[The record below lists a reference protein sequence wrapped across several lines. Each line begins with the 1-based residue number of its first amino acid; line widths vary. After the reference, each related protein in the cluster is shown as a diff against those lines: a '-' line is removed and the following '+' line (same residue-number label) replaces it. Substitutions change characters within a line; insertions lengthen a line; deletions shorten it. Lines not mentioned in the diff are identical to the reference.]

1 MKTCFSFILILF
13 ILQTSIAQENIYHDQ
28 NGQEITNEAYNKI
41 RQNKD
46 LLLSSWQYVDK
57 NGIKH
62 HAINDRFQQG
72 VFNYNEIKTQLETVI
87 NRKIPTNDI
96 LLIKYYYKDDLYAP
110 QWDNK
115 WTRSELHRL
124 KDYRKPLLPKL
135 KENNITYIALFEE
148 GIILKNKPDNENEYF
163 FTDQGNNFRKQFF
176 TMPALCGS
184 YAIIK
189 PNGQSITRNG
199 EYDPEMM
206 IQFLEDDNWSI
217 FFKAGE

>member
-28 NGQEITNEAYNKI
+28 NGQEITSEAFNKI

-46 LLLSSWQYVDK
+46 LLLSSWQYVAK

-163 FTDQGNNFRKQFF
+163 FTDQGNYFRKQFF

-184 YAIIK
+184 YANI
-189 PNGQSITRNG
+189 
-199 EYDPEMM
+199 
-206 IQFLEDDNWSI
+206 
-217 FFKAGE
+217 